1 MRRIYALL
9 DIASLIAAVRQGMAG
24 VSPAAA
30 LLLFAV
36 ALLSLPPA
44 LFAFW
49 QFDLNSTFDFL
60 LGRAASEAEAVAPA
74 VAQAA
79 AGQGLGGVTPGLVSA
94 VLITTITLFPS
105 FGEVLLPR
113 FCAHPLADA
122 LLKVVIGFDFVTDWP
137 TVWAGL
143 SGWGV
148 LAQFGPLG
156 PIVQAGLCFF
166 GTLVVSLLVQ
176 MLIILQ
182 LVVLGYATG
191 AILFGGGGGGRR
203 GGRGPIIDAE

>member
-1 MRRIYALL
+1 MKRIYALL

-24 VSPAAA
+24 VSPGAA
-30 LLLFAV
+30 LLLFAA

-49 QFDLNSTFDFL
+49 QFDLSSTFGFL

-79 AGQGLGGVTPGLVSA
+79 AGRGLGGVTPGLVSA

-113 FCAHPLADA
+113 FTSHPLADA
-122 LLKVVIGFDFVTDWP
+122 LLKIAIGFDFVTDWP
-137 TVWAGL
+137 SVWGGIG
-143 SGWGV
+143 GWGV
-148 LAQFGPLG
+148 TAQFGPFG
-156 PIVQAGLCFF
+156 PVIQAVLCFF
-166 GTLVVSLLVQ
+166 GTLAVSLLLQ

-191 AILFGGGGGGRR
+191 AILFGGGGGRPAGRAR
-203 GGRGPIIDAE
+203 IIDVE